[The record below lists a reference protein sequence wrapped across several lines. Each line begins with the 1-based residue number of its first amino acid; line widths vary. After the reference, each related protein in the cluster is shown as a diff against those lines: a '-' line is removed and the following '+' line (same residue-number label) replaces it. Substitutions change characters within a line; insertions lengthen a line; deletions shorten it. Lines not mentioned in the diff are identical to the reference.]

1 MTEWNPEAK
10 SRVLAADEGTPL
22 RVFGNPF
29 LLKVAGADSSG
40 AVAFLTGWFAPGT
53 GAIPHLHRGHDEIF
67 YVLDGTFRFHL
78 GAEQVESGPGGL
90 LFAPRNAAH
99 GFTNVGQTAGRLIGI
114 VAPAGYEQHF
124 VDISNVPDGPQARAA
139 LAEIYRRYDQ
149 EPA

>member
-1 MTEWNPEAK
+1 MTIWTPAT
-10 SRVLAADEGTPL
+10 SSALDAAAGRPL

-29 LLKVAGADSSG
+29 LLKIAGDQTHG
-40 AVAFLTGWFAPGT
+40 AMAFLTGQFAPGT

-78 GAEQVESGPGGL
+78 GDEQVESGPGGL

-99 GFTNVGQTAGRLIGI
+99 GFTNIGEAAGSLIGI

-124 VDISNVPDGPQARAA
+124 VDISAVPDGPDARAA
-139 LAEIYRRYDQ
+139 LAEIYQRYDQ